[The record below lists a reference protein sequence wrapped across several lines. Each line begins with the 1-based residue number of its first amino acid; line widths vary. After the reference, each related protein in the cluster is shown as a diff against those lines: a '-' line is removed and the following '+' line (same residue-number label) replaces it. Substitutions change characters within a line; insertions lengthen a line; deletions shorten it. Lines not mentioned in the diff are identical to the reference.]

1 MISVLVQIT
10 IISLLHQV
18 RRFCHPLPCPIK
30 LFKIPIIPSIIITF
44 PTSTTIFNVLL
55 ILLILLM
62 VIIGG
67 QLSLSRCRSCWQVAP
82 HLSQNP
88 IASILHCSRSK
99 CVRDNQIDR
108 YKHKHKVI
116 SISPTLCCS
125 KSRCSKSSS
134 LQNGDKRLANRHQSL
149 KIFKIRP
156 DCWFVNLLFHS
167 VLRDA
172 DVSGLSEKKWQINM
186 CVLAPPAL
194 KSARAVMKISKN
206 GKGSQEKRSI

>member
-30 LFKIPIIPSIIITF
+30 LFKIPIILSIIITF
-44 PTSTTIFNVLL
+44 PTSTTIIL
-55 ILLILLM
+55 ILIILILLM

-156 DCWFVNLLFHS
+156 DC
-167 VLRDA
+167 
-172 DVSGLSEKKWQINM
+172 
-186 CVLAPPAL
+186 
-194 KSARAVMKISKN
+194 
-206 GKGSQEKRSI
+206 

>member
-44 PTSTTIFNVLL
+44 PPSTTIIN
-55 ILLILLM
+55 ILLILIM

-108 YKHKHKVI
+108 YKHKVI
-116 SISPTLCCS
+116 SIRPTLCCS

-134 LQNGDKRLANRHQSL
+134 LQNGDKRLAKWPTVIKVSKYSKYGR
-149 KIFKIRP
+149 IV
-156 DCWFVNLLFHS
+156 DLLICYFTRFWETQMFLVFRRKS
-167 VLRDA
+167 DR
-172 DVSGLSEKKWQINM
+172 ST
-186 CVLAPPAL
+186 CVCLHRLP
-194 KSARAVMKISKN
+194 
-206 GKGSQEKRSI
+206 

>member
-30 LFKIPIIPSIIITF
+30 LSKIPIIPSIIITF
-44 PTSTTIFNVLL
+44 PTSTTIIL
-55 ILLILLM
+55 ILIILILLM

-99 CVRDNQIDR
+99 CIRDNQIDR
-108 YKHKHKVI
+108 YKHKVI
-116 SISPTLCCS
+116 SIRPTLCCS

-186 CVLAPPAL
+186 CVLAPPAF

>member
-44 PTSTTIFNVLL
+44 PTSTTIIVLL

>member
-1 MISVLVQIT
+1 MAKEVCSIMPSRARSISA
-10 IISLLHQV
+10 SSH
-18 RRFCHPLPCPIK
+18 
-30 LFKIPIIPSIIITF
+30 
-44 PTSTTIFNVLL
+44 STQDHKV
-55 ILLILLM
+55 
-62 VIIGG
+62 
-67 QLSLSRCRSCWQVAP
+67 CRWGCLQ
-82 HLSQNP
+82 
-88 IASILHCSRSK
+88 SRSK
-99 CVRDNQIDR
+99 CFRGDHNDW

>member
-44 PTSTTIFNVLL
+44 PTSTTIIR

-108 YKHKHKVI
+108 YKHKVI

-156 DCWFVNLLFHS
+156 DC
-167 VLRDA
+167 
-172 DVSGLSEKKWQINM
+172 
-186 CVLAPPAL
+186 
-194 KSARAVMKISKN
+194 
-206 GKGSQEKRSI
+206 

>member
-44 PTSTTIFNVLL
+44 PSSTTIL
-55 ILLILLM
+55 LLILLM

-99 CVRDNQIDR
+99 CVRDDQNDWC
-108 YKHKHKVI
+108 KHKHKVT
-116 SISPTLCCS
+116 SIIVPLCVAPSPDVRKAVAFKTEIKGWPTVIKVS
-125 KSRCSKSSS
+125 KYSKYGRIVDLLICYFTRFWETQMFLVFRRKSDRSTCVC
-134 LQNGDKRLANRHQSL
+134 LHRL
-149 KIFKIRP
+149 P
-156 DCWFVNLLFHS
+156 
-167 VLRDA
+167 
-172 DVSGLSEKKWQINM
+172 
-186 CVLAPPAL
+186 
-194 KSARAVMKISKN
+194 
-206 GKGSQEKRSI
+206 